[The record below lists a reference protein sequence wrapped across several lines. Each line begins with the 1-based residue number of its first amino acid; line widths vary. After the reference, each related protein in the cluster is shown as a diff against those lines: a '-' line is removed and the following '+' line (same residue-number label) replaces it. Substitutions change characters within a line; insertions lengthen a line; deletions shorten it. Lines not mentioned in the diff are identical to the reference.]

1 MRNYRKCIH
10 NRRKPDTMPL
20 RCFQIIPAGDAEAT
34 TLFVGDVVPDFNRG
48 VPFLTTIHVDRD
60 SVSSSCFRSLPLA
73 FQFYKVWTHSIITAR
88 PFYHFTFHTSILI
101 AVPRPNGCFP
111 DIHGRKPSPL
121 RNIRLVKQN
130 PIRYN
135 KQNGL
140 CPSLTLIGII
150 CMLLAVSCLDSRYEM
165 EMRIL

>member
-1 MRNYRKCIH
+1 
-10 NRRKPDTMPL
+10 MPL

-48 VPFLTTIHVDRD
+48 VPFLTIAHGESD

-121 RNIRLVKQN
+121 RHSRLAKRD

-135 KQNGL
+135 KQNRL
-140 CPSLTLIGII
+140 YPSLTLIGIN
-150 CMLLAVSCLDSRYEM
+150 CMLLSVSCLGARYEM